1 VKAHLYPARP
11 YDQFTTASDDYLH
24 AIYAILMSCES
35 AIASRPLYARPF
47 PSSVRSLIAGWKLL
61 FSRTGGVQT
70 SLDAHCRVQSW
81 GLPGRWARALRHL
94 LGENNRFGELKLE
107 RAVTSRPFAIPVLRN
122 HLWPACFHQVPPEFR
137 RFARSRS
144 DHRSLPSTNAIWCSP
159 IGNETASRWEI
170 YGRHERA
177 RL

>member
-1 VKAHLYPARP
+1 LVHRLTRKRCKPCAML
-11 YDQFTTASDDYLH
+11 
-24 AIYAILMSCES
+24 
-35 AIASRPLYARPF
+35 
-47 PSSVRSLIAGWKLL
+47 
-61 FSRTGGVQT
+61 RT
-70 SLDAHCRVQSW
+70 S
-81 GLPGRWARALRHL
+81 ARALQTL
-94 LGENNRFGELKLE
+94 LGNCKDGICVAPAHSKSRLPSLHSGELKLE

-170 YGRHERA
+170 MGDTSRLAYRDLASDLTRRRQSLPRSRSIERNTSLCPT
-177 RL
+177 RKCFKGKKHS